1 MEKISR
7 LLSVVF
13 TPLLVPTYAMTI
25 TLFWSILFIVA
36 INTRLGVIAMTV
48 SITCLLPLLAI
59 ILLYKLKVVSEP
71 GLNKRGERWLPYLI
85 SIFVYLGFALY
96 LYKIHSP
103 VWLVAFPCGASL
115 AVAISILVNLK
126 WKISAHGTAMGGL
139 VGLIFSLLYY
149 QLFITP
155 DAIYILYGAIVM
167 AGLVG
172 TARVILGCHTVAQ
185 VIAGT
190 LNGFLCVVL
199 AIFLFH

>member
-13 TPLLVPTYAMTI
+13 TPLLIPTYAMTI
-25 TLFWSILFIVA
+25 ALFWSILFIVA
-36 INTRLGVIAMTV
+36 INTRIGVIAMTV

-59 ILLYKLKVVSEP
+59 ILLYKLKVISEP

-85 SIFVYLGFALY
+85 SFFVYLGFSFY

-103 VWLVAFPCGASL
+103 VWLVAFPCGAAL
-115 AVAISILVNLK
+115 AVAISILVNLR
-126 WKISAHGTAMGGL
+126 WKISAHGAAMGGL

-149 QLFITP
+149 QLFITQ
-155 DAIYILYGAIVM
+155 DAIYILYGSIIM

-172 TARVILGCHTVAQ
+172 SARVILGCHTVAQ